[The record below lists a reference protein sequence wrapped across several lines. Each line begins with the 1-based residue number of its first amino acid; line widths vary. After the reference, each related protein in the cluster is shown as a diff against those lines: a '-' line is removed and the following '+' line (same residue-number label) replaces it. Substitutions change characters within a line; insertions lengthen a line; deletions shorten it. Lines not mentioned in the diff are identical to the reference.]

1 MEIIQLMS
9 LYKVNMK
16 TAIPVVMTGLL
27 LMCCGCLTYS
37 FGDVSY
43 DEGVLDIEIFNDGD
57 AREVAVQVTVFDLAG
72 FRQNEIGRYVNYVQL
87 ESGENEYSFPLELN
101 EGSYKL
107 YLYVLEDG
115 RRSSAVIR
123 DIVVK

>member
-1 MEIIQLMS
+1 MY
-9 LYKVNMK
+9 LYKVDMR
-16 TAIPVVMTGLL
+16 AAVPVILIVSLL
-27 LMCCGCLTYS
+27 LCCGCLTYS

-43 DEGVLDIEIFNDGD
+43 NDGVLDIGVFNNKESG
-57 AREVAVQVTVFDLAG
+57 EVAVQVTVFDLAG
-72 FRQNEIGRYVNYVQL
+72 FRQNEIGRYVNYVYL
-87 ESGENEYSFPLELN
+87 ESGENHYQFPLELD

-115 RRSSAVIR
+115 KRSSAVIR